1 MRRVS
6 FSVFAVIIS
15 ASILLTSCGVIFGG
29 SKYQGRIVAKNHPN
43 AQIYVDGE
51 KLGNGDVTSTFKR
64 NKELR
69 VELREE
75 GCENKVQVFQNR
87 FRTGNFILSLL
98 TFGLVGIAVD
108 LGTGAS
114 YKPDH
119 KGNSKIKK
127 INTKKYEFTVENEN
141 CKK

>member
-1 MRRVS
+1 MRKTS
-6 FSVFAVIIS
+6 LLIFTLTIS
-15 ASILLTSCGVIFGG
+15 ISILFSSCGVMFGG
-29 SKYQGRIVAKNHPN
+29 SKYQGKITAKDHPK
-43 AQIYVDGE
+43 ADIYVKGE
-51 KLGNGDVTSTFKR
+51 KIGTGEVTRLFKR
-64 NKELR
+64 NEDLV

-75 GCENKVQVFQNR
+75 GCQPTTQIFGNK

-119 KGNSKIKK
+119 KGNPNIKK
-127 INTKKYEFTVENEN
+127 IDNKMFEFTANYAD

>member
-1 MRRVS
+1 MRKMS
-6 FSVFAVIIS
+6 SLVFAVLIS
-15 ASILLTSCGVIFGG
+15 TSLLVSSCGVMFGG
-29 SKYQGRIVAKNHPN
+29 SKYQGKIIAKDHPN
-43 AQIYVDGE
+43 AEIYVDGE
-51 KLGNGDVTSTFKR
+51 KLGNGEVTSLFKR

-75 GCENKVQVFQNR
+75 GCQPKVQVFQNR

-127 INTKKYEFTVENEN
+127 LSDKNYEFTVENPD